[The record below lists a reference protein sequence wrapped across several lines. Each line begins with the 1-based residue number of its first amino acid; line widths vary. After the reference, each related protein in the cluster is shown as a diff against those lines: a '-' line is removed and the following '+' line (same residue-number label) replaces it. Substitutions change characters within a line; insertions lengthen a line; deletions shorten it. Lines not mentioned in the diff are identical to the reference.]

1 MPLREDILV
10 PIPGEN
16 PSGADLRYDN
26 KLLVIDKLKEF
37 RRQDDELDQGAWQ
50 SERKSANWIPAIKL
64 AQDTLAT
71 TSKNLQVAAYLTEAL
86 AQTEKFSGL
95 RQGLDLVYKLV
106 TDFWDTVYPAID
118 PDDPETREDR
128 ATPLAW
134 INTQLDLPIRSI
146 PINNAGHSTI
156 RYRESRLVG
165 YEDQIKS
172 DKERSTRST
181 MIENGKL
188 PPEIFDKAFSETPK
202 AFYVQAEKDLDACLE
217 IIAKLD
223 TFCDEKLEDDSP
235 GFGKIKAALTDARQA
250 AHQLLE
256 KKREKEPDPV
266 EAAPVE
272 QAAAPAEGAAEGGEE
287 GAPAVTGSVGI
298 PLLGEPADR
307 RQAVGGIIAAAAF
320 LRKREP
326 LSPAPYLLLRALRW
340 GELRSAPSLV
350 DSPLLEAPPTELRQQ
365 IKRLALAKQWGKLL
379 EAGEQAMAHPGSRA
393 WLDLQRLS
401 VAACTALGKEYEPIA
416 TAIQSELRALLNDLP
431 DLLDAMLLDD
441 TPAANPETKAWL
453 QSLSATPQPAPAM
466 AQEAAAEI
474 RAHRN
479 GAPTWLAAA
488 VDAYALAQDALAA
501 GQEEKAFAI
510 MRAEVSRQRSGRRRF
525 RRMMQTVELAIAAG
539 KDGIA
544 QPLLEDIAAAIETHK
559 LDTWEDPEQIAGDLI
574 KLMRYSKSIQDSSS
588 ERQKLFDR
596 ICRLDPVQALSVG

>member
-16 PSGADLRYDN
+16 PGGADLRYDT

-37 RRQDDELDQGAWQ
+37 RRQDDELEQGAWQ
-50 SERKSANWIPAIKL
+50 SERKTANWPQAVKL

-86 AQTEKFSGL
+86 LQTEKFAGL
-95 RQGLDLVYKLV
+95 RQGLDLVYRLL
-106 TDFWDTVYPAID
+106 TDFWDTVYPVID
-118 PDDPETREDR
+118 PEDPETREDR

-134 INTQLDLPIRSI
+134 INTQLEFPIRST

-156 RYRESRLVG
+156 NYKDSRAVG
-165 YEDQIKS
+165 YEDQVKT
-172 DKERSTRST
+172 DKDRKARST

-188 PPEIFDKAFSETPK
+188 PPEIFDKAFNETPK
-202 AFYVQAEKDLDACLE
+202 AFYAQAEKDLDACLE
-217 IIAKLD
+217 LVGKLD
-223 TFCDEKLEDDSP
+223 ALCDEKLEDDSP
-235 GFGKIKAALTDARQA
+235 GFGKIKTALTDVRQIV
-250 AHQLLE
+250 HQLLE

-266 EAAPVE
+266 EAVPVE
-272 QAAAPAEGAAEGGEE
+272 EAAASTDGSTEAGGDGTPA
-287 GAPAVTGSVGI
+287 AVGSIGI
-298 PLLGEPADR
+298 PLVGEPADR
-307 RQAVGGIIAAAAF
+307 RQAVGGIVAAAAF

-340 GELRSAPSLV
+340 GELRSAASLV

-365 IKRLALAKQWGKLL
+365 IKRLALAKRWAELL
-379 EAGEQAMAHPGSRA
+379 ESGEQAMAHPGSRA

-401 VAACTALGKEYEPIA
+401 VAACNALGKEYAPIA

-431 DLLDAMLLDD
+431 ELLDATLLDD

-453 QSLSATPQPAPAM
+453 QGMNTSPQPIAS
-466 AQEAAAEI
+466 EETDAASEI
-474 RAHRN
+474 PAHRN
-479 GAPTWLAAA
+479 GAPKWLAPA
-488 VDAYALAQDALAA
+488 VDAYVLAQDALAS

-539 KDGIA
+539 KDSIA
-544 QPLLEDIAAAIETHK
+544 QPLLEDIAAAIENHK
-559 LDTWEDPEQIAGDLI
+559 LDAWEDPELIASDLI
-574 KLMRYSKSIQDSSS
+574 KLMRYSKKIQGSAG
-588 ERQKLFDR
+588 EKQKLFDR